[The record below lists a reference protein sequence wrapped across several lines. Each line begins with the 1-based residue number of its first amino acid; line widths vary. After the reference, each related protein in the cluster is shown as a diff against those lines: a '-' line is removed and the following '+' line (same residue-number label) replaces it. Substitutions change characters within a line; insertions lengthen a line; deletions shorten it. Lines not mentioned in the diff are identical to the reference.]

1 MCEPVRNL
9 GLVRPVAPNI
19 GSEFGNI
26 CPSCRRSAPIVYRG
40 VLAYC
45 TACGQSRIPLVA
57 KSTNLAG
64 KASIIGGGLTK
75 VAGWIVL
82 AGGTAFGLAMLG
94 ILQAIFPAGFAGWA
108 VGGPI
113 IAIAVAVGALLLRGG
128 KSLESSG
135 VAEQRDTHT
144 SAIFQLAEHNQN
156 TVTAAQVAG
165 AIGVSAQSADELLTA
180 LAKAQPDHVVLEV
193 DDQGNVFYRV
203 SARGLSRVASFD
215 EKLRVA
221 QEAAHDD
228 EAEAHVE
235 SGALRGRT

>member
-1 MCEPVRNL
+1 
-9 GLVRPVAPNI
+9 VAPVP
-19 GSEFGNI
+19 SEFGNI

-45 TACGQSRIPLVA
+45 TACGQPRIPLTS

-64 KASIIGGGLTK
+64 KASIIGGGLTR

-82 AGGTAFGLAMLG
+82 AGGTAIGLAMLG

-113 IAIAVAVGALLLRGG
+113 IAIAVVVGTLLLRGG

-156 TVTAAQVAG
+156 TVTAAQVAA
-165 AIGVSAQSADELLTA
+165 AIGISTQSADDLLTS

-193 DDQGNVFYRV
+193 DEQGNVFYRV

-221 QEAAHDD
+221 QEAAVN
-228 EAEAHVE
+228 EAAE
-235 SGALRGRT
+235 SVAESGSHLGALRGRT

>member
-1 MCEPVRNL
+1 M
-9 GLVRPVAPNI
+9 
-19 GSEFGNI
+19 
-26 CPSCRRSAPIVYRG
+26 
-40 VLAYC
+40 
-45 TACGQSRIPLVA
+45 PLTS

-64 KASIIGGGLTK
+64 KASIIGGSLTR
-75 VAGWIVL
+75 VAGWIIL
-82 AGGTAFGLAMLG
+82 AGGVAFGLAMLG

-108 VGGPI
+108 VGLPI
-113 IAIAVAVGALLLRGG
+113 ITIATIVGTLLLRGG

-165 AIGVSAQSADELLTA
+165 AIGISTQSADELLTS
-180 LAKAQPDHVVLEV
+180 LAKAQPEHVVLEV

-221 QEAAHDD
+221 QEAAV
-228 EAEAHVE
+228 ESAAESVVE

>member
-1 MCEPVRNL
+1 
-9 GLVRPVAPNI
+9 
-19 GSEFGNI
+19 
-26 CPSCRRSAPIVYRG
+26 VYRG

-45 TACGQSRIPLVA
+45 TACGNPRIPLVA

-64 KASIIGGGLTK
+64 KASIIGGGLTR
-75 VAGWIVL
+75 VFGWIVL

-113 IAIAVAVGALLLRGG
+113 IAIAVTVGALLLRGG

-135 VAEQRDTHT
+135 VAQQKDTHT
-144 SAIFQLAEHNQN
+144 SAIFELAEHNQN
-156 TVTAAQVAG
+156 TVTAAQVAT
-165 AIGVSAQSADELLTA
+165 AIGISTTSADELLTS
-180 LAKAQPDHVVLEV
+180 LAKAQPEHVVLEV
-193 DDQGNVFYRV
+193 GDEGNVFYRV

-221 QEAAHDD
+221 QESAHG
-228 EAEAHVE
+228 AEDVE
-235 SGALRGRT
+235 STVETGAALRGRT

>member
-1 MCEPVRNL
+1 MGKV
-9 GLVRPVAPNI
+9 GVAPNP
-19 GSEFGNI
+19 SEFGAI

-45 TACGQSRIPLVA
+45 TACGQPRMPLVA

-75 VAGWIVL
+75 VAGWITLV
-82 AGGTAFGLAMLG
+82 GGSAFGLAMLG
-94 ILQAIFPAGFAGWA
+94 ILQAIFPAGFAGWV

-113 IAIAVAVGALLLRGG
+113 IAIAVVVGVLLLRGG

-135 VAEQRDTHT
+135 VAQQRDTHT

-165 AIGVSAQSADELLTA
+165 AIGISTQSADELLTS

-221 QEAAHDD
+221 QEAAVDAAAD
-228 EAEAHVE
+228 SVVE

>member
-1 MCEPVRNL
+1 M
-9 GLVRPVAPNI
+9 
-19 GSEFGNI
+19 
-26 CPSCRRSAPIVYRG
+26 
-40 VLAYC
+40 
-45 TACGQSRIPLVA
+45 PLVA

-64 KASIIGGGLTK
+64 KASIIGGGLTR

-94 ILQAIFPAGFAGWA
+94 ILQALFPAGFAGWA

-113 IAIAVAVGALLLRGG
+113 IAIAVTVGALLLRGG

-135 VAEQRDTHT
+135 AAEQRDTHT

-156 TVTAAQVAG
+156 TVTAEQVAA
-165 AIGVSAQSADELLTA
+165 AIGISTASADELLTS
-180 LAKAQPDHVVLEV
+180 LAKTQPEYVVLEV
-193 DDQGNVFYRV
+193 GEQGNVFYRV

-221 QEAAHDD
+221 QEAAVMGD
-228 EAEAHVE
+228 EESRVE
-235 SGALRGRT
+235 SGSHLGALRRRT